1 VRSRAAAAVLSREG
15 FKEAYSMEGGIRAWN
30 GLRAAG
36 PPEAGMAY
44 FDPAHTPE
52 EMIALAWML
61 EEGACKF
68 YTEMGKRQKGPE
80 EAALFRDLSDDED
93 KHKSF
98 LFNLYQKGT
107 GKEADSGFPRS
118 LLSLEEG
125 VDYLE
130 GGVVL
135 NKALEWAQGQELRNI
150 LDFSVSLEVN
160 AIDLYIK
167 MERRVEG
174 PEAKEVFQSLSN
186 QERDH
191 LKRLTAAI
199 EKHIP

>member
-1 VRSRAAAAVLSREG
+1 
-15 FKEAYSMEGGIRAWN
+15 MEGGIRAWN

-44 FDPAHTPE
+44 FDGANTPVE
-52 EMIALAWML
+52 LIALAWIL

-68 YTEMGKRQKGPE
+68 YREMGKREKGPG
-80 EAALFRDLSDDED
+80 EAALFKELSDDEE
-93 KHKSF
+93 KHRSS
-98 LFNLYQKGT
+98 LFQIYQRRT
-107 GKEADSGFPRS
+107 GKDTDPGFPRS
-118 LLSLEEG
+118 LLSLESG

-135 NKALEWAQGQELRNI
+135 NKALEWAQGQELKDI

-167 MERRVEG
+167 MERKVEG
-174 PEAKEVFQSLSN
+174 EDAKEVFQALSN
-186 QERDH
+186 QERNH
-191 LKRLTAAI
+191 LKRLTAGLQ
-199 EKHIP
+199 KDW

>member
-1 VRSRAAAAVLSREG
+1 MRSRAAAAILSREG
-15 FKEAYSMEGGIRAWN
+15 FREAYSMEGGIRAWN

-44 FDPAHTPE
+44 FDPAKKPE

-68 YTEMGKRQKGPE
+68 YGDMGKNQKSPE
-80 EAALFRDLSDDED
+80 AAALFRELSDDEE
-93 KHKSF
+93 KHKSS
-98 LFNLYQKGT
+98 LFQIYQRRT
-107 GKEADSGFPRS
+107 GKDTDPGFPRS
-118 LLSLEEG
+118 LLSLESG

-135 NKALEWAQGQELRNI
+135 NKALEWAQGQELKDI

-167 MERRVEG
+167 MERKVEG
-174 PEAKEVFQSLSN
+174 EDAKEVFQALSN
-186 QERDH
+186 QERNH
-191 LKRLTAAI
+191 LKRLTAGLQ
-199 EKHIP
+199 KDW

>member
-1 VRSRAAAAVLSREG
+1 
-15 FKEAYSMEGGIRAWN
+15 MEGGIRAWN

-44 FDPAHTPE
+44 FDGANTPE
-52 EMIALAWML
+52 ELIALAWML

-68 YTEMGKRQKGPE
+68 YREMGKKEKSPDA
-80 EAALFRDLSDDED
+80 AALFRELSDDEE
-93 KHKSF
+93 KHKSS
-98 LFNLYQKGT
+98 LFNIYQRRA
-107 GKEADSGFPRS
+107 GKDADPGFPRS
-118 LLSLEEG
+118 LLSLESG

-135 NKALEWAQGQELRNI
+135 NKALEWAQGQELRDI

-167 MERRVEG
+167 MERKVEG
-174 PEAKEVFQSLSN
+174 GEAKEVFQALSN
-186 QERDH
+186 QERNH
-191 LKRLTAAI
+191 LKRLTAGLQ
-199 EKHIP
+199 KDW